1 MTMTVITSHLPLVL
15 CAGFI
20 MGLDKGGI
28 KPVGVVSMF
37 LITTIV
43 SPAEMLGILAPLLLI
58 GEVYPAFHYRKSRQ
72 RAAVHAVMP
81 WVFLGLAAGGI
92 IGRHMD
98 AHGFSI
104 VIAIFILL
112 MALLLTFSEFGHL
125 DFPQQADGAMTV
137 ILGFLAGLSSILGNA
152 AGAVT
157 NLYFLHKT
165 DSKNAF
171 LGSGSYLYIFINLI
185 KIVIY
190 LLFWSVFSR
199 ISLLFSLIMLPAL
212 LAGVIAATL
221 IIRIVPEKVYR
232 MLVIAS
238 VYYAGIAF
246 LL

>member
-1 MTMTVITSHLPLVL
+1 MAVITSHWPLLL

-28 KPVGVVSMF
+28 KPVGVVAMY

-43 SPAEMLGILAPLLLI
+43 SPPEMLGILAPLLLI
-58 GEVYPAFHYRKSRQ
+58 GELYPAFHYRKNRETG
-72 RAAVHAVMP
+72 AVCAFLP

-98 AHGFSI
+98 AHGFNI
-104 VIAIFILL
+104 VIAVFILL
-112 MALLLTFSEFGHL
+112 MALLLTFSEFRHL
-125 DFPQQADGAMTV
+125 GFPRKSDGAMTAG
-137 ILGFLAGLSSILGNA
+137 LGVLAGLSSILGNA

-157 NLYFLHKT
+157 NLYFLRKT
-165 DSKNAF
+165 DTKNAF
-171 LGSGSYLYIFINLI
+171 LGSSSFLYLFVNSA

-190 LLFWSVFSR
+190 LLFWSVFSWISVL
-199 ISLLFSLIMLPAL
+199 ISLYMVPAI
-212 LAGVIAATL
+212 LAGVLTATL
-221 IIRIVPEKVYR
+221 IIKTVPEKVYR
-232 MLVIAS
+232 ILVIVS